1 MGSSAMTHSAMQPH
15 SNFVC
20 AKMYPYSR
28 LTSLDM
34 GMIRKATLVPL
45 SYSNCEGSNCEK
57 HTQNPTVMAV

>member
-1 MGSSAMTHSAMQPH
+1 
-15 SNFVC
+15 
-20 AKMYPYSR
+20 MYPYSR
-28 LTSLDM
+28 LTTLDM